1 MELRQIRYF
10 LALFEEGNMTRAA
23 RKLNVVQPALSM
35 QIRRFEEEFGS
46 TFFERTPQGVVP
58 TSAGKRA
65 YQLLLPVMKEIE
77 NARQQIL
84 DLNGTVSGRI
94 GVGLIP
100 SVAASVL
107 SAAVAEFSAAY
118 PDVEIHIDEAYS
130 GTLLEWVLAGQIDCA
145 VMNQLSAR
153 TSGIVSDDLM
163 DEDLVLVSARDTA
176 DGIPPIVRFADLPDL
191 SLVLPSKRH
200 GLRMIIDRLASE
212 QGIHIQP
219 RIEIDA
225 LIPTLELVGRS
236 GRATILP
243 AIALAAG
250 STGLDLRISRIIDPR
265 PARKLV
271 RIHHVQRPLTLAA
284 ERFLDVLRDHI
295 GRAVG
300 AVVSE
305 GHKPE

>member
-10 LALFEEGNMTRAA
+10 LALFEEGNVTRAA
-23 RKLNVVQPALSM
+23 RKLNIVQPALSM
-35 QIRRFEEEFGS
+35 QIRRLEEEFGS
-46 TFFERTPQGVVP
+46 AFFERTPQGVVP

-65 YQLLLPVMKEIE
+65 YQLFLPVMKEIE

-84 DLNGTVSGRI
+84 DLNGAVSGRI

-145 VMNQLSAR
+145 VINQLSAR
-153 TSGIVSDDLM
+153 TPGIVSDDLV
-163 DEDLVLVSARDTA
+163 DEELVLVSSRGAGHA
-176 DGIPPIVRFADLPDL
+176 LPPTVRFADLPGM

-212 QGIHIQP
+212 QGIEIQP

-225 LIPTLELVGRS
+225 LIPTLELVGCS

-250 STGLDLRISRIIDPR
+250 STALDLRISRIVGPR
-265 PARKLV
+265 PSRKLV

-300 AVVSE
+300 TVVRD
-305 GHKPE
+305 GHNPD

>member
-35 QIRRFEEEFGS
+35 QIRRFEDEFGS

-145 VMNQLSAR
+145 VINQLSAR
-153 TSGIVSDDLM
+153 TAGIVSDDLV
-163 DEDLVLVSARDTA
+163 DEELVLVSSHGAG
-176 DGIPPIVRFADLPDL
+176 DGIPPVVRFADLPGM

-225 LIPTLELVGRS
+225 LIPTLELVGRG

-250 STGLDLRISRIIDPR
+250 ATGLDLRISRIADPR
-265 PARKLV
+265 PSRKLV

-300 AVVSE
+300 AVVSDRA
-305 GHKPE
+305 

>member
-1 MELRQIRYF
+1 MELRQIKYF

-35 QIRRFEEEFGS
+35 QIRHFEEEFG
-46 TFFERTPQGVVP
+46 TRFFERTPQGVVP

-65 YQLLLPVMKEIE
+65 YQLFLPIIKDME

-84 DLNGTVSGRI
+84 DLNGKVSGRI

-107 SAAVAEFSAAY
+107 AVALAEFSADY
-118 PDVEIHIDEAYS
+118 PDVDIRIDESYS
-130 GTLLEWVLAGQIDCA
+130 GTLLEWVTAGQIDCA
-145 VMNQLSAR
+145 VINQIAAH
-153 TSGIVSDDLM
+153 TSGIISEDLV
-163 DEDLVLVSARDTA
+163 DEELVLVSSRSA
-176 DGIPPIVRFADLPDL
+176 GGEIPHIVRFAELPTM
-191 SLVLPSKRH
+191 SLVLPSRRH
-200 GLRMIIDRLASE
+200 GLRMIIERLATE
-212 QGIHIQP
+212 RKIEIKP

-236 GRATILP
+236 GWATILP

-250 STGLDLRISRIIDPR
+250 STALDLRISRIVDPR
-265 PARKLV
+265 PSRKLV

-284 ERFLDVLRDHI
+284 ERFLNVLRDHL

-300 AVVSE
+300 AIVSDAPK
-305 GHKPE
+305 GA